1 MELVQSCLDT
11 RDIDRRIEML
21 ERINDLLPK
30 EIVIK
35 IPFVITNDY
44 INKALGLLEEH
55 LTSSTNPVLE

>member
-35 IPFVITNDY
+35 IPFAMTI
-44 INKALGLLEEH
+44 
-55 LTSSTNPVLE
+55 STKH